1 MFIDL
6 NSLAV
11 LKSKGNVII
20 FFQHSFANNA
30 APVGVKEILFVK
42 HSAL

>member
-6 NSLAV
+6 KSLAV

-20 FFQHSFANNA
+20 LFQHSVANSA
-30 APVGVKEILFVK
+30 APVGIKEILFVK